1 MFHTI
6 LYQPILNLFIWLYNV
21 MPAHDFGLVIF
32 TLTVLVRLVLYPLT
46 AASIKAQRSMQE
58 IQPKLEALKK
68 EYPNDRQKQAE
79 ATMALYKEHKVN
91 PLASC
96 LPMLVQLPI
105 LFALFFV
112 LRDAVNPAHSF
123 AGDLYTF
130 VLNPGTLNT
139 VTFGGLDLAK
149 PSIVLAILAGLAQ
162 WAQAK
167 SLVRQQPPKNAGD
180 GAKDE
185 SMAAMMNKQMLYF
198 MPILTAIIGI
208 RFPAGLTLYWFLSTG
223 LMVAQQLFMN
233 RATPK
238 SDDTKN
244 NKPDVI
250 EGKIVS

>member
-1 MFHTI
+1 
-6 LYQPILNLFIWLYNV
+6 
-21 MPAHDFGLVIF
+21 
-32 TLTVLVRLVLYPLT
+32 
-46 AASIKAQRSMQE
+46 
-58 IQPKLEALKK
+58 
-68 EYPNDRQKQAE
+68 
-79 ATMALYKEHKVN
+79 
-91 PLASC
+91 
-96 LPMLVQLPI
+96 
-105 LFALFFV
+105 
-112 LRDAVNPAHSF
+112 
-123 AGDLYTF
+123 
-130 VLNPGTLNT
+130 
-139 VTFGGLDLAK
+139 
-149 PSIVLAILAGLAQ
+149 VLAVLAGLAQ

-233 RATPK
+233 RTTPK
-238 SDDTKN
+238 SGDTTKN